1 MIAKLEEIDIKKINI
16 HDPYD
21 DSENIMR
28 MDLSIDKMQPLMI
41 RLDELNIITITDDN
55 IILDIR
61 NKDNIK
67 TFFTKLDEYIVS
79 VLHERKITKKL
90 KLKFNYRQLI
100 STYTGKESQY
110 DIISLNI
117 NFDDRDYNT
126 EVYKSHKNKLNKTDT
141 MNLCKDNAHAE
152 CIIELTSLIFD
163 KTNAIIYIDNIIRQ
177 MKVKKIKPKRLTK
190 LNYSFIDSESSS
202 NSESNSESESDL
214 KSEKKYKLLTDK
226 EKYTKTD
233 DDRLVNNIKPNDIYD
248 SDYNNQY
255 VRSAQSAQSAQSD
268 HFEDSI
274 DDEILNKLHKT
285 DNDTSEDE

>member
-21 DSENIMR
+21 DSENIMK
-28 MDLSIDKMQPLMI
+28 MDLSIDKMQSLII
-41 RLDELNIITITDDN
+41 RLEELNVITITDDN

-61 NKDNIK
+61 NKDHIK

-100 STYTGKESQY
+100 STYTGKETQY
-110 DIISLNI
+110 DIVSLNL
-117 NFDDRDYNT
+117 NFDNGEYNT

-141 MNLCKDNAHAE
+141 MNLCRDNAHTE

-163 KTNAIIYIDNIIRQ
+163 KKNAIIYVDNIIRQ

-190 LNYSFIDSESSS
+190 LNYSFIDT
-202 NSESNSESESDL
+202 ESESDL
-214 KSEKKYKLLTDK
+214 ENETKYKLLTDNNYNNNNDK
-226 EKYTKTD
+226 DNNDNKYTKTD
-233 DDRLVNNIKPNDIYD
+233 DDRLVNNIKSNNTDNSSD
-248 SDYNNQY
+248 SDNN
-255 VRSAQSAQSAQSD
+255 QSD

-274 DDEILNKLHKT
+274 DNEILNHLQ
-285 DNDTSEDE
+285 NETSDDD